1 MIPRSVTIRADAIQW
16 NRTDGGVSCMRVFL
30 TGGTGLIGR
39 GIVRTLIARGDTPVI
54 LSRAADKAR
63 MNPSLRG
70 AEIVQGDPMI
80 AGAWESAVDGCDAAI
95 NLVGHNLFAQ
105 RWSPEVKAKIRDS
118 RVVGTENLVAAI
130 ARSANRPKTLVQA
143 SAIGYYGPR
152 DDEEMTESSPSG
164 SDFLAVVCR
173 ELEEAASQA
182 EALGVR
188 LATIRTGVVLAKGE
202 GALGVMTPI
211 FKLGGASPVGNG
223 GSLFKPATGR
233 QWMSWIHSDD
243 IVGLFLLG
251 LDHPEARGSING
263 TAPNP
268 SRNVDFSRALAHELH
283 RPFLPVGPP
292 DFALELMLGEVA
304 RSVTKGQRVV
314 PVRALQLGYRFEYPE
329 LAGALRAAFEV
340 AKGQGEDKGEGEAEP
355 VDAGHRRG

>member
-1 MIPRSVTIRADAIQW
+1 
-16 NRTDGGVSCMRVFL
+16 MRVFI
-30 TGGTGLIGR
+30 TGATGMIGR
-39 GIVRTLIARGDTPVI
+39 RLVRRLVDRGDVPVL
-54 LSRAADKAR
+54 LSRKSDETR
-63 MNPSLRG
+63 RNPAFKGLTV
-70 AEIVQGDPMI
+70 VQGDPSKE
-80 AGAWESAVDGCDAAI
+80 GPWQEAVSGCEAVC
-95 NLVGHNLFAQ
+95 NLAGHNIFAS
-105 RWSPEVKAKIRDS
+105 RWDAEIKRKIRDS
-118 RVVGTENLVAAI
+118 RVYGAEHVVAAI
-130 ARSANRPKTLVQA
+130 RQAAIPPKVLVQG

-233 QWMSWIHSDD
+233 QWMSWIHTDD